1 MGNTPVIRLDLL
13 GPVRLTSD
21 GRSLDGLARHAK
33 RVAIL
38 TYLVLHEGYVR
49 RDALLALFW
58 PESTDRQARSAL
70 TQAIF
75 FLRGQLGTEVIEGRG
90 NGELRISA
98 QHVMADVIEFRRAM
112 AEERFGVALDL
123 YRGELLA
130 GLHVSDSV
138 EASSWLDDQR
148 TRFRREAVR
157 AGCRHAEQLE
167 NAGWPRKA
175 EEAARRALE
184 IDPSDESA
192 ARLLISILLRAGSR
206 PAAIAAYEA
215 FRNRLE
221 SEFGLK
227 PSPETTALL
236 ALSPIESSTASPELQ
251 APSDSSENA
260 PTEAANEAPEG
271 NDRPVPRRFPR
282 SWKIVGFA
290 SLAVATGLLL
300 YRVTPGRER
309 SRGPDVA
316 TPTNRVTVLYFDP
329 RGDVGEDVA
338 ASLTEALIDQLS
350 TAQDLTVISAS
361 GVRPFRGRSVS
372 LDTVAAHFRSGS
384 IITGTVAR
392 EGSHLELAARLV
404 FMTGAGLQKVI
415 HANCTMDSPAT
426 APSRCVRGVNTGLR
440 QEIGRAIEAEAWRA
454 GTRSAEAWK
463 LLDRALEL
471 RERALSLVAAG
482 RFTQA
487 DRVFADADSLLANAS
502 AEDRRWAAPHLL
514 RARVAK
520 ETTIFCVASPDCD
533 RKEDTTSL
541 RQALAQAR
549 RSIQLQPA
557 DPAGYVE
564 LGTLYFLLSS
574 RSAHD
579 GGPAELDSAE
589 ETFRRARSRA
599 PGNGMAWSWLSTI
612 QSMRGEF
619 ADAYA
624 AALAAYQIDEN
635 DINRPE
641 ILMNLFQTSLHL
653 ERDSA
658 AFHWCGEMGME
669 SNGTWP
675 ASFCRLSL
683 LAFVDS
689 IAPNPDLAWKV
700 YRTRARAD
708 ASVGMMAPRLE
719 LLVAAV
725 LGRAGM
731 KDSAQIVI
739 NNATVR
745 GSNDPELDLYRAGAF
760 AASRLGDSARA
771 AIARYVAGDP
781 PERSA
786 VYGWRWFKGLRLEA
800 PVGDE
805 SR

>member
-206 PAAIAAYEA
+206 PAAVEAYQA

-221 SEFGLK
+221 SEFGLE

-236 ALSPIESSTASPELQ
+236 ALSPIESSTAGPELQ
-251 APSDSSENA
+251 APSDSNGNA

-271 NDRPVPRRFPR
+271 NDRPIPRRFSR

-309 SRGPDVA
+309 SRGPNVA

-361 GVRPFRGRSVS
+361 GVRPFRGQSVS

-404 FMTGAGLQKVI
+404 FMTDAGLQKVI

-426 APSRCVRGVNTGLR
+426 APSRCVRGINTGLR

-454 GTRSAEAWK
+454 GTRSAQAWQ
-463 LLDRALEL
+463 LLERALAL
-471 RERALSLVAAG
+471 RERALTLAGDGRFAQADRLYADVASLVA
-482 RFTQA
+482 QA
-487 DRVFADADSLLANAS
+487 SV
-502 AEDRRWAAPHLL
+502 EDGHWYAPYLL
-514 RARVAK
+514 RARAAK
-520 ETTIFCVASPDCD
+520 EVTVLCIANPQCTPKTNVPELEQAVRYARNAIE
-533 RKEDTTSL
+533 RKRT
-541 RQALAQAR
+541 
-549 RSIQLQPA
+549 
-557 DPAGYVE
+557 DPEAYIE

-574 RSAHD
+574 RMGEN
-579 GGPAELDSAE
+579 GGEVQLDSAVE
-589 ETFRRARSRA
+589 AFHHAISQA
-599 PGNGMAWSWLSTI
+599 PGSAAAWTWLSTI
-612 QSMRGEF
+612 HSMRGAF
-619 ADAYA
+619 ADAYSS
-624 AALAAYQIDEN
+624 ALTAYRVDEN
-635 DINRPE
+635 DVTRPE
-641 ILMNLFQTSLHL
+641 IFWNLFQASVHL

-658 AFHWCGEMGME
+658 AFHWCGEMQSG
-669 SNGTWP
+669 GTWP
-675 ASFCRLSL
+675 ASFCQLSL
-683 LAFVDS
+683 MAFVDS
-689 IAPNPDLAWKV
+689 IAPNPDSAWKV
-700 YRTRARAD
+700 YRARARAD
-708 ASVGMMAPRLE
+708 ASVATMAPRLE
-719 LLVAAV
+719 MLVAAV

-731 KDSAQIVI
+731 IDSAQIVM
-739 NNATVR
+739 NGATVR
-745 GSNDPELDLYRAGAF
+745 GSDDPELDLYRAGAF
-760 AASRLGDSARA
+760 AASGLGDSAKA
-771 AIARYVAGDP
+771 AITRYVAGDP
-781 PERSA
+781 AQRSA
-786 VYGWRWFKGLRLEA
+786 VYRWRWFKDLRFEA